1 MKIKE
6 VFTEGFW
13 AGVASGLTGMDYIN
27 KGGNFETSVDQLSDD
42 DFKKV
47 FAMSKQQF
55 VNLDRKI
62 QGKLLQ
68 QAAEKLNLGR
78 TVVEPEVDQ
87 EPTQQTQFPAPTQTT
102 QTTQSQTAVPMQQ
115 GFVTAVV
122 VPTAGGERKFWYD
135 GKNWKEYFGSN
146 WPQDIQTSQTVVDDK
161 VISYLAKQVQ
171 LKNTEKVPY
180 GTTKQAK
187 RKS

>member
-1 MKIKE
+1 
-6 VFTEGFW
+6 
-13 AGVASGLTGMDYIN
+13 
-27 KGGNFETSVDQLSDD
+27 
-42 DFKKV
+42 
-47 FAMSKQQF
+47 
-55 VNLDRKI
+55 
-62 QGKLLQ
+62 
-68 QAAEKLNLGR
+68 
-78 TVVEPEVDQ
+78 
-87 EPTQQTQFPAPTQTT
+87 
-102 QTTQSQTAVPMQQ
+102 MQQ

>member
-55 VNLDRKI
+55 SNLDRKI

-146 WPQDIQTSQTVVDDK
+146 
-161 VISYLAKQVQ
+161 
-171 LKNTEKVPY
+171 
-180 GTTKQAK
+180 
-187 RKS
+187 

>member
-1 MKIKE
+1 MKINE
-6 VFTEGFW
+6 VLTEGFW
-13 AGVASGLTGMDYIN
+13 SGVMSGLTGMDYSDTGKTDNFNTSIN
-27 KGGNFETSVDQLSDD
+27 QLSDN

-47 FAMSKQQF
+47 FAMSKEQF
-55 VNLDRKI
+55 SNLDRKI

-68 QAAEKLNLGR
+68 QAVEKLNSEKPVG
-78 TVVEPEVDQ
+78 EPEVGQ
-87 EPTQQTQFPAPTQTT
+87 EPTKQTQSPAST
-102 QTTQSQTAVPMQQ
+102 QTTQSQTAVPVQQ

-122 VPTAGGERKFWYD
+122 APTAGGERKFWYD

-146 WPQDIQTSQTVVDDK
+146 WPQDIETSQTVTNDK
-161 VISYLAKQVQ
+161 VIAYLAKQVQ

-180 GTTKQAK
+180 GTSKQAK